1 MFIRQVKAKGIVK
14 KELEAGRS
22 ITVQSGITEFDG
34 EIDFISRCQG
44 TTHIFLKISK
54 NQRAVLKVYSNR
66 CMIELFIY
74 DEDKITSYGITNVF
88 VTSNRNKYLVDFTN
102 FRPKEG
108 RHTETYEAEAS
119 GFKNIPVVVGDVFQ
133 KGSKEFTVIAITKNG
148 GTMFLES
155 ESGDG
160 LPVNLN
166 DTSLISAFGGQFT
179 WGQPTK

>member
-14 KELEAGRS
+14 KQLETGRS
-22 ITVQSGITEFDG
+22 VTVKFGLKEIDG
-34 EIDFISRCQG
+34 EVDFISRAQN
-44 TTHIFLKISK
+44 TTHIFLNVNK
-54 NQRAVLKVYSNR
+54 NVRAVVKIYSSR
-66 CMIELFIY
+66 MMMELFIY
-74 DEDKITSYGITNVF
+74 EKDKIVAHNVDCIH
-88 VTSNRNKYLVDFTN
+88 VTSGHNKYPLNVSTIF
-102 FRPKEG
+102 EG
-108 RHTETYEAEAS
+108 RFSELYEAEAS
-119 GFKNIPVVVGDVFQ
+119 GFKNIPVVVGDVFK

>member
-1 MFIRQVKAKGIVK
+1 MFIRQVKAKGLVK

-22 ITVQSGITEFDG
+22 VTVKFGLKEIDG
-34 EIDFISRCQG
+34 EVDFISRCQN
-44 TTHIFLKISK
+44 TTHIFLSVNK
-54 NQRAVLKVYSNR
+54 NVRAIVKVYSSR
-66 CMIELFIY
+66 MMIELFIY
-74 DEDKITSYGITNVF
+74 EKDKITSHNVDCIH
-88 VTSNRNKYLVDFTN
+88 VTSGSKKYSIDFSS
-102 FRPKEG
+102 FSPKEG
-108 RHTETYEAEAS
+108 RYRELYEAEAS
-119 GFKNIPVVVGDVFQ
+119 GFKNIPVVVGDVFT